1 MTVSDCECV
10 VVVVV
15 LSPGQRV
22 SAHVPLDESVRA
34 VCQGSGG
41 VCVLVGQRAVTT
53 CTFHGLGRVTNAF
66 LWESTNCTMRCET
79 TSRRHRGGRIPSVV
93 VVVTVTATA
102 TSTLHF

>member
-1 MTVSDCECV
+1 VTVSDCECV

-66 LWESTNCTMRCET
+66 LWESTNCTMRCE
-79 TSRRHRGGRIPSVV
+79 RIPSVV
-93 VVVTVTATA
+93 VVVVVVVVAGDGDFHATI
-102 TSTLHF
+102 HF